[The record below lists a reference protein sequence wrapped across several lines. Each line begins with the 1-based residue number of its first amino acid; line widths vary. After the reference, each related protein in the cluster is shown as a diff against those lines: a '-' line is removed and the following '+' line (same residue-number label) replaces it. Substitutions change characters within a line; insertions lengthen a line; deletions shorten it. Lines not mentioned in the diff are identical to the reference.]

1 MAAVRFTQTDLHV
14 SLRNEGHDYNQNFQ
28 TYKFY
33 FSMRMT
39 FANEGDT
46 TIFVGESLDEIFDR
60 VFRHCTN
67 GVNLQHFNRN
77 TLVDTDFVQFTLEHM
92 DFVDYVFS
100 SGNVKYSDLRYDALI
115 GGVMN
120 WLNNLAQ
127 SNRQMDIDND
137 WAISIQVFRT
147 SETPRGFGKTDD
159 VFEPEIIPG
168 EELRI
173 VT

>member
-1 MAAVRFTQTDLHV
+1 
-14 SLRNEGHDYNQNFQ
+14 
-28 TYKFY
+28 
-33 FSMRMT
+33 MT

-46 TIFVGESLDEIFDR
+46 MIFVGDLLNLYGESLDEIFNR

-77 TLVDTDFVQFTLEHM
+77 TLVDTDFVQFTLEHT

-100 SGNVKYSDLRYDALI
+100 SRNEKYSDLRYDALT

-137 WAISIQVFRT
+137 WAMSIQVSMT
-147 SETPRGFGKTDD
+147 SETPRGFEKTDD
-159 VFEPEIIPG
+159 VFEPEIVPC
-168 EELRI
+168 EELPPDKEYLSFKERLSEDKEMN
-173 VT
+173 VLSSDDDDEEE